1 MNNKETEY
9 YTVIRDGEEVKIPA
23 SEFYSTG
30 GLTVPSTPFIPTQE
44 DKLKEES
51 IYTQSGDENQGQP
64 SLNAIRPED
73 SYGDT
78 ADIKPVEHE
87 RLPTLQILNNQDCA
101 KPWSGLYE

>member
-9 YTVIRDGEEVKIPA
+9 YTVIRDGEEIKVPA

-44 DKLKEES
+44 DRLREES

-64 SLNAIRPED
+64 SLNVVNPSEAYGAIQEVED
-73 SYGDT
+73 LPQLPSL
-78 ADIKPVEHE
+78 PVREDG
-87 RLPTLQILNNQDCA
+87 R
-101 KPWSGLYE
+101 W